1 MFYSKAAY
9 NRHNAAID
17 IVESLGSAAVA
28 HEGYIERAEAQYADI
43 GEVIEFFGNAPE
55 LQKDLVK
62 MLSPVLQGHYVGGF
76 YLKTLEAACDRM
88 RRKCKGKLMATI
100 SMLKDGE
107 QVKENRPNL
116 AITTGGKYRSPSQFR
131 QKWGYEGS
139 IKG

>member
-1 MFYSKAAY
+1 MLYGREAY

-28 HEGYIERAEAQYADI
+28 REGYIERAEAQYADI
-43 GEVIEFFGNAPE
+43 GEVIEFFGNTPE

-107 QVKENRPNL
+107 QVKENMPNSVR
-116 AITTGGKYRSPSQFR
+116 RSPSEFR
-131 QKWGYEGS
+131 QRWSYEGS
-139 IKG
+139 VLK